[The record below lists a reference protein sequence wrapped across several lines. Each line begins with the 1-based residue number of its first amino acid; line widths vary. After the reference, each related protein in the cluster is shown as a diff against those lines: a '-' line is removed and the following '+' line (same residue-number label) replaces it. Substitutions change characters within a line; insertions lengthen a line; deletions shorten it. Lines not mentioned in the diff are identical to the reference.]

1 MTTATTRPHTS
12 SVRPSTPSP
21 RRSAGSPSRPGG
33 GGAKAEHEIL
43 FQQYFKSVGPRTY
56 AAQVKRASN
65 GNHYLILT
73 EGNRDG
79 KSGELRKTR
88 LFLFSEDFA
97 EFFKMV
103 KSTAEFI
110 KANPVPPEVKGRR
123 ERFWAKQAGDARS
136 PAPMPPASA

>member
-1 MTTATTRPHTS
+1 MATATLRPRTS
-12 SVRPSTPSP
+12 GVRPSSP
-21 RRSAGSPSRPGG
+21 NSRRPTASPSRPGG

-56 AAQVKRASN
+56 AAQVKRATN

-79 KSGELRKTR
+79 KTGELRKTR
-88 LFLFSEDFA
+88 LFLFSEDFV

-110 KANPVPPEVKGRR
+110 KANPVPPEVRR
-123 ERFWAKQAGDARS
+123 KRDRFWAKQAAEAKVPAGPTPRS
-136 PAPMPPASA
+136 